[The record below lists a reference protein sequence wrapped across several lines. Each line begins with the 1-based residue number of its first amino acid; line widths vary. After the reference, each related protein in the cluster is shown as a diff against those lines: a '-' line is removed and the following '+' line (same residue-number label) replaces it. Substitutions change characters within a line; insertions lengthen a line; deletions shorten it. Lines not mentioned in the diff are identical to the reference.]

1 MINVVLAMIWSR
13 RGQAVTLA
21 LLAMLAVVS
30 SVAAPAYLLAV
41 ERAVAKGQIETADLD
56 ELRFQ
61 LRAAS
66 DATAADQTG
75 ATVDISSA
83 GAALDAMT
91 GFSFIY
97 SEEMP
102 AVGLEPND
110 MFPSR
115 VVFRQDVCEHLVL
128 VAGRC
133 VSGEGDVLIGAA
145 SAKRLMLKP
154 GDAFELRAAQIK
166 GDTRPP
172 TWVAGAEPKTYMIAG
187 TYRVPNPS
195 EFYWGTHGYFISG
208 PFIGPGE
215 PVFTTKTTLNAVQR
229 TLSIAAIDGF
239 ADPGTLDI
247 DRLDTVRAD
256 LAALESVTEAVSG
269 INLDT
274 GIPRLFERI
283 ESGRAEARLLVPV
296 LALPLVLLA
305 CFSIY
310 LTVGHGAEGR
320 RDEIAVVALR
330 GSRWWTRWWLATG
343 ESLAAVL
350 AGALAGCVAGQL
362 LVNAVS
368 AAIFPG
374 AGADPTLSSLRYA
387 PAATLVALAAA
398 LLAQRGPL
406 LSPVSALLQRTTR
419 NRRPI
424 PVIEAVVLVLAVLA
438 GVQLYLSDG
447 SLDGLGT
454 FAPALVM
461 LALALLAARAV
472 LPLVS
477 RYAGRALHRGRLGA
491 GLAGLQL
498 SRRPGAGRLFALLA
512 AAAAVA
518 GFATCAV
525 DTASQ
530 GREVEARLGTG
541 ADRVLRIETGPEP
554 TLSRRRLLDAVRTVD
569 PEGRFAMAVAE
580 LPSGGSA
587 GVPGLAV
594 DSSRLAAVAS
604 WPAGGPA
611 IAEVAAKL
619 RPEAAERPSFK
630 DDEIVVDVTLSEIAR
645 DRRLLLGIAV
655 SSQAGLG
662 ETIVEIG
669 VLKAGRN
676 TYRQPLSLCAKGCW
690 INGIGISGLGKA
702 TETTGKVVINDVS
715 GIPLSNGWWASQKAQ
730 ITTESS
736 IVINA
741 SVRAA
746 PAGTAWVRP
755 KATPTPVPLAYAG
768 AGPPGG
774 VITSLGGDPIPI
786 TGVASLPAVPRAGRN
801 AVLMDLEL
809 ADRLAVD
816 GHGAQS
822 PQVWLGPEA
831 PADIVERISE
841 QGLTVLGDT
850 DAAQVRERLDRQGP
864 ALALTFHILA
874 GVLAILLGAGAL
886 VLTVAVDRDRRA
898 GDLSALR
905 AQGLPARVVRRAT
918 LWTYPVLVGF
928 AVVTGLLVGV
938 ATWWLTGWAL
948 PLAGLTPPDLPMPG
962 LPRLP
967 VLLAVAG
974 LVLAVFVVVAL
985 AGGRDLWRRTEKGLS

>member
-1 MINVVLAMIWSR
+1 MINVLLAMIWSR

-21 LLAMLAVVS
+21 VLALIAVAA

-41 ERAVAKGQIETADLD
+41 ERAVAQGQVETADID
-56 ELRFQ
+56 ELRLQ
-61 LRAAS
+61 IRAVNDA
-66 DATAADQTG
+66 ATAEETG
-75 ATVDISSA
+75 GTVDVASA
-83 GAALDAMT
+83 GATLDEMA
-91 GFSFIY
+91 GFSYVY
-97 SEEMP
+97 SLEMP
-102 AVGLEPND
+102 AVGIEPTD
-110 MFPSR
+110 LYASR
-115 VVFRQDVCEHLVL
+115 LVFRQNVCDHLVL
-128 VAGRC
+128 VTGRC
-133 VSGEGDVLIGAA
+133 ANGEGDVLIGAD
-145 SAKRLMLKP
+145 SAERLKLAA
-154 GDAFELRAAQIK
+154 GDAIVLQAAKIA
-166 GDTRPP
+166 GDRPP
-172 TWVAGAEPKTYMIAG
+172 VWGPGGDPKTFTIAG

-195 EFYWGTHGYFISG
+195 DIYWGTHGYFISG
-208 PFIGPGE
+208 PFVGPGE
-215 PVFTTKTTLNAVQR
+215 PVFTTKTTLTSIQR
-229 TLSIAAIDGF
+229 TTTREAIDGI
-239 ADPGTLDI
+239 AQPGTLDI

-256 LAALESVTEAVSG
+256 LAELDAVTEAVPGLS
-269 INLDT
+269 LDT
-274 GIPRLFERI
+274 GIPRLFDRI

-296 LALPLVLLA
+296 LAVPLVLLA

-330 GSRWWTRWWLATG
+330 GSRWWIRWWLATG

-387 PAATLVALAAA
+387 PAATMIALAAA

-406 LSPVSALLQRTTR
+406 FSPVSALLQRTTR
-419 NRRPI
+419 GRRPV
-424 PVIEAVVLVLAVLA
+424 PVIEAVVLVLAAVA

-447 SLDGLGT
+447 SLDGLGM

-477 RYAGRALHRGRLGA
+477 RYAGGALYRGRLGA

-525 DTASQ
+525 DTAAQ
-530 GREVEARLGTG
+530 GREVQARLGTG
-541 ADRVLRIETGPEP
+541 ADRVLRIDATDPVP
-554 TLSRRRLLDAVRTVD
+554 RRKLLDAVRRAD

-594 DSSRLAAVAS
+594 DSARLAAVAS
-604 WPAGGPA
+604 WPEGAPPV
-611 IAEVAAKL
+611 AEVGARL
-619 RPEAAERPSFK
+619 RAEAPERPSFSG
-630 DDEIVVDVTLSEIAR
+630 DQIVADVTLSDLAP
-645 DRRLLLGIAV
+645 DRRLRLGIAV
-655 SSQAGLG
+655 SSKAGLG

-669 VLKAGRN
+669 VLRN
-676 TYRQPLSLCAKGCW
+676 GPVTYRQPLSLCEKGCW
-690 INGIGISGLGKA
+690 INGIGVSGLGKA
-702 TETTGKVVINDVS
+702 TETTGRVEIRALNGVS
-715 GIPLSNGWWASQKAQ
+715 FDPADWWVSQNAELGENGKFVLN
-730 ITTESS
+730 T
-736 IVINA
+736 

-746 PAGTAWVRP
+746 PAGTAWARFRS
-755 KATPTPVPLAYAG
+755 TPDPLPLAHAG
-768 AGPPGG
+768 TGAPGG
-774 VITSLGGDPIPI
+774 VITSLGGDPLPVQS
-786 TGVASLPAVPRAGRN
+786 VATLPAVPKAGRN

-816 GHGAQS
+816 NNAAQS
-822 PQVWLGPEA
+822 PQVWLGPAA
-831 PADIVERISE
+831 PADIVERLAE
-841 QGLTVLGDT
+841 QGLTVIGDT
-850 DAAQVRERLDRQGP
+850 SAAQVRERLDRQGP
-864 ALALTFHILA
+864 ALALTFHMLA
-874 GVLAILLGAGAL
+874 AVLATLLGAGAL

-905 AQGLPARVVRRAT
+905 AQGLPSRVVRRAT

-928 AVVTGLLVGV
+928 AVGVGLLVGA

-948 PLAGLTPPDLPMPG
+948 PLAGLTPPDLPMPEMPA
-962 LPRLP
+962 LR
-967 VLLAVAG
+967 VLLAAG
-974 LVLAVFVVVAL
+974 GVVLVVNVVVAL
-985 AGGRDLWRRTEKGLS
+985 AGGRDLRKRAEKGLA